1 MKLDLNPGFKRA
13 LAALED
19 SRRHLFLTGRAGTG
33 KSTLLEYFCNRAAR
47 RPVVLAPT
55 GVAALNVSGQTVHG
69 FFRFPVDVTVQKI
82 KQRKIRPRRR
92 KLYKQ
97 LELIIIDEV
106 SMLRADLLDCVD
118 TFLRMYGPCAQPFG
132 GVRMVFVGD
141 LCQLPPVVMARE
153 RHIFNEHYVTPYF
166 FSAHAFAGLDY
177 ECIELQHVYR
187 QQDQDFIELLNR
199 VRDNTVA
206 AADLAALNQRCDPGF
221 EPAADEFCISLTT
234 INRRADQINEQRLAA
249 LPGRLYRFRA
259 DIEGSFGKEYYPTAT
274 TLAVKQGVQVMMLS
288 NDPDQF
294 WVNGSIGTV
303 QEVVKDD
310 EGEYVL
316 RVLLQNGNKVRVARH
331 TWEVVRFALEKD
343 VIVSESVGK
352 FTQFPLR
359 LAWAVTIH
367 KSQGKTFERVLIDLA
382 GGVFTPGQL
391 YVALSRCTTL
401 EGIVLRRPLT
411 AGHVQTDH
419 RVHRFLA
426 GQQSAHAD
434 DGRSAGIC
442 PASPDQ

>member
-1 MKLDLNPGFKRA
+1 MKIDLNPEFRRA
-13 LAALED
+13 LVTLED

-33 KSTLLEYFCNRAAR
+33 KSTLLEYFRRRTAR

-55 GVAALNVSGQTVHG
+55 GVAALNVNGQTVHG

-82 KQRKIRPRRR
+82 EQRRLRPRRR

-97 LELIIIDEV
+97 LELIIIDEA
-106 SMLRADLLDCVD
+106 SMLRADLLDCMD
-118 TFLRMYGPCAQPFG
+118 TFLRMYGPCSKPFG
-132 GVRMVFVGD
+132 GVQVVFVGD
-141 LCQLPPVVMARE
+141 LYQLPPVVMARE
-153 RHIFNEHYVTPYF
+153 RSIFNEHYATPYF
-166 FSAHAFAGLDY
+166 FSARAFAGLDY
-177 ECIELQHVYR
+177 ECIELRHVYR
-187 QQDQDFIELLNR
+187 QQDQDFIELLNS

-206 AADLAALNQRCDPGF
+206 AADLAVLNQRCDPGF
-221 EPAADEFCISLTT
+221 VPTADEFCISLTT
-234 INRRADQINEQRLAA
+234 LNWRADQINEQRLAA
-249 LPGRLYRFRA
+249 LPGKLYQFRA
-259 DIEGSFGKEYYPTAT
+259 DVEGTFGKEYYPTAT
-274 TLAVKQGVQVMMLS
+274 TLAIKQGVQVMMLS

-294 WVNGSIGTV
+294 WVNGSIATV
-303 QEVVKDD
+303 QGVVKDD
-310 EGEYVL
+310 EGEHVL
-316 RVLLQNGNKVRVARH
+316 RVLLQNGNEVKVARH

-367 KSQGKTFERVLIDLA
+367 KSQGKTFERVFIDLA

-401 EGIVLRRPLT
+401 KGIVLRQPLT
-411 AGHVQTDH
+411 ARHVQTDH

-426 GQQSAHAD
+426 GQGSGHAGD
-434 DGRSAGIC
+434 ERCAETYL
-442 PASPDQ
+442 ASPNQ